1 MGAVGHRFKL
11 RMCLE
16 ISAENANLDFL
27 EARRHDDMT
36 MRTQAMREGTTSGIA
51 ENSKLKKLSKLAR
64 LCSLLS
70 VVCHFI
76 SYMLFPR

>member
-11 RMCLE
+11 RMCWE

-36 MRTQAMREGTTSGIA
+36 MRTQTMRKRIQLEVEG
-51 ENSKLKKLSKLAR
+51 NSKLKKLSKLAR
-64 LCSLLS
+64 LYLLLS
-70 VVCHFI
+70 VVCCVV
-76 SYMLFPR
+76 SYVLSPR